1 MTKEATSNVRAVS
14 GSAPSS
20 RDARPVTAVVLTYR
34 RPRLAGDVVRG
45 LLHEEGFPPERIVVV
60 VNAEGGLDE
69 PQLEA
74 SVRMVR
80 LPVNLGPAGGFRAG
94 LEAAFEDGTTQWA
107 YLCEDD
113 VGLFNLPTPRVS
125 TVLEQLGPACDA
137 ATDGVGAVVAYGR
150 RFVGRGHS
158 VNVVPELGAPRFV
171 PVDVAPWGA
180 TLVARAAV
188 ERGVLPATK
197 WFFGFEDFD
206 FFFRLRAAGLSV
218 LLDTES
224 ARAVARA
231 QTSAGREAAFSTDR
245 PGDADEP
252 WRAYYFAR
260 NYFHLARAHGSASW
274 QAWHLAYSARRLQLA
289 ASNAERRA
297 TLHGLVDGVRG
308 RWGPHPRYSRTTGE
322 LDPPS

>member
-1 MTKEATSNVRAVS
+1 
-14 GSAPSS
+14 
-20 RDARPVTAVVLTYR
+20 
-34 RPRLAGDVVRG
+34 
-45 LLHEEGFPPERIVVV
+45 
-60 VNAEGGLDE
+60 
-69 PQLEA
+69 
-74 SVRMVR
+74 MVR

-224 ARAVARA
+224 ARRGCTGSDLGGQRGRVLNGPSRRRGRAMARLLLRAQLFPPGPGPRVGELAGVAPGLFGTAPAAGRQQRRTQGDVAR
-231 QTSAGREAAFSTDR
+231 SGR
-245 PGDADEP
+245 
-252 WRAYYFAR
+252 
-260 NYFHLARAHGSASW
+260 
-274 QAWHLAYSARRLQLA
+274 
-289 ASNAERRA
+289 RRA
-297 TLHGLVDGVRG
+297 WPL
-308 RWGPHPRYSRTTGE
+308 GPTPALQQDDGE